1 MPKKGAALGNK
12 DLAIRGLP
20 DDVLKIADDM
30 LRGGSSY
37 GDVARYIHTQGY
49 LEDTSF
55 TALKKA
61 IERYKASN
69 AVRLLP
75 DPVLMVANEQ
85 DAQDKLQEVLPAK
98 TRTHIEKI
106 FEGIEHDVNEIAI
119 LIELVT
125 TQQERVKKAVLA
137 ESESTVPLKVTSD
150 EVDRLW
156 KMAEQL
162 MAAKMKLGV
171 LPQVPKQIQ
180 MRTESLNINVG
191 VAQLTQ
197 VILEALKQG
206 NQGVLG
212 DGETFRETKSRLRQG
227 LINNDSA

>member
-1 MPKKGAALGNK
+1 MSRNSASLGNK
-12 DLAIRGLP
+12 DLAVRSLP
-20 DDVLKIADDM
+20 DDILKIVDDM

-37 GDVARYIHTQGY
+37 GDVARYIHTQGH

-85 DAQDKLQEVLPAK
+85 DAQDKLQEVLPATRAK
-98 TRTHIEKI
+98 TYIEKM

-119 LIELVT
+119 LVELVT

-137 ESESTVPLKVTSD
+137 EVETSIPLKSTSI
-150 EVDRLW
+150 EIDRLW
-156 KMAEQL
+156 GMAEKL

-180 MRTESLNINVG
+180 MRTESLNVD
-191 VAQLTQ
+191 VDLAKLTQ
-197 VILEALKQG
+197 AILQGLKQG
-206 NQGVLG
+206 ENGVLG
-212 DGETFRETKSRLRQG
+212 DGETFRETKSRLRQS
-227 LINNDSA
+227 LIENQ